1 MNGLSKVEK
10 GRLREILV
18 NMFYNSGTHYVI
30 YSPSK
35 NKLYI
40 VQEAGPVS
48 RSGKPA
54 AVTSGR
60 SVLCKDGYLIGEL

>member
-10 GRLREILV
+10 DRLREILV

-30 YSPSK
+30 YSPSQ

-40 VQEAGPVS
+40 VQEAGPIS

-54 AVTSGR
+54 TVTRGKD
-60 SVLCKDGYLIGEL
+60 VLCKDGYLIGEL